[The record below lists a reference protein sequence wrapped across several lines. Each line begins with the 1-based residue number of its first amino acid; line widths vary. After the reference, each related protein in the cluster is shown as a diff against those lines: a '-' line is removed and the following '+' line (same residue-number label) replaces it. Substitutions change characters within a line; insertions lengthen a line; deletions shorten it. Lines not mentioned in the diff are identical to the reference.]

1 MSDVYVDGFV
11 QHGDVQPSKPIS
23 FGSRRGLTAVRNTH
37 SVHERDGTEGTG
49 HANTERQVRASIRR
63 SIECCFVVILLFFA
77 ALLFIDGKTELT
89 LVAVFVRVRVLCVV
103 CVCGCCYDL
112 SPPAFSRW

>member
-1 MSDVYVDGFV
+1 MYVDGFV

-49 HANTERQVRASIRR
+49 HANTERQVRAGTRR
-63 SIECCFVVILLFFA
+63 KSWLVFLLLFFC
-77 ALLFIDGKTELT
+77 LLF
-89 LVAVFVRVRVLCVV
+89 F
-103 CVCGCCYDL
+103 CCSLRHCCSSMAKL
-112 SPPAFSRW
+112 S

>member
-1 MSDVYVDGFV
+1 MCYVDGFV

-49 HANTERQVRASIRR
+49 HANTERQVRASTRR
-63 SIECCFVVILLFFA
+63 KSWFVLLFF
-77 ALLFIDGKTELT
+77 
-89 LVAVFVRVRVLCVV
+89 
-103 CVCGCCYDL
+103 CCSLRHCCSSMAKL
-112 SPPAFSRW
+112 S

>member
-49 HANTERQVRASIRR
+49 HANTERQVRAGTRR
-63 SIECCFVVILLFFA
+63 KSWLVFLLLFFC
-77 ALLFIDGKTELT
+77 LLF
-89 LVAVFVRVRVLCVV
+89 F
-103 CVCGCCYDL
+103 CCSL
-112 SPPAFSRW
+112 RHCC